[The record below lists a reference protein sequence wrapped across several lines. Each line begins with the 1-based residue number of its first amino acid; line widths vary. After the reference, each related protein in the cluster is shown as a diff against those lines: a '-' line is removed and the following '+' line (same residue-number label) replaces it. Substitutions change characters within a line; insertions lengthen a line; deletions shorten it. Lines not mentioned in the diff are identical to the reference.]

1 MPQNPNDVTNPGLVN
16 VADQGD
22 GLLSV
27 DQPVQ
32 SGPSTN
38 PGPLSQ
44 AGSAGFGIGP
54 DNPDQPVR
62 EGPSSN
68 PGPLVQAGS
77 AGFGLGPDFPDQPV
91 TVTPPLTAQR
101 TVDGGLYSP
110 ESPNTINTTE
120 NTVVNQVY
128 GVGNPTNVYP

>member
-1 MPQNPNDVTNPGLVN
+1 MPQNPKDVTNPGLIN
-16 VADQGD
+16 VADEGD

-27 DQPVQ
+27 DQPVRV
-32 SGPSTN
+32 GPSTN

-44 AGSAGFGIGP
+44 AGST
-54 DNPDQPVR
+54 
-62 EGPSSN
+62 
-68 PGPLVQAGS
+68 
-77 AGFGLGPDFPDQPV
+77 GFGLGPDSPDQPV

-128 GVGNPTNVYP
+128 GVGSPTNVYP